1 MENILRKPYEISVWE
16 DFTPTDDKQFYQ
28 ERKLLTIGSDT
39 MTSKAKACNPT
50 FKENVNGTHTL
61 TFTLYSKYFD
71 EEEAEFVDNPFLPY
85 MVNERKIKLNYDGEW
100 YDFIIKNIEEDSVNH
115 SFNYTLIDSFIN
127 ELSKN
132 GFSIEL
138 DTELENNT
146 GTIKELSEAIL
157 EETDWKVGEVDTLVE
172 TNIEALYAV
181 KIPLGTTIKAIDMKN
196 LDGKPITISSKEDLT
211 GTEVES
217 IIYVFYSSAFDET
230 IPMQFLYREDGE
242 YTVDEDGVIN
252 NSPNYLL
259 VEGNINVNV
268 ENGATNEFRG
278 KRIVQKEITKYDATT
293 DKFVTVYEDKDK
305 KEIYMY
311 TENEYISPVILTN
324 YAANSKNFTD
334 TSGWLG
340 ASPLEIKNVIYP
352 SMYDVKDYYNT
363 VFVPYMRVKYNAA
376 KPVYNA
382 GIISNISFM
391 SKGIAAGEQFVF
403 RVKYGTSNGEKIK
416 PTKDILN
423 NLRAKVAQYDLDING
438 NYNFDG
444 SQEIISFINSTPFYE
459 TEIDEDSNLSYVY
472 YIASATK
479 SISYS
484 ELKSNKKPIGLF
496 FTLKTPDTNNYYFIQ
511 DIQFFPYKIDGNNNI
526 VLPGTT
532 PNSCVKKK
540 YLYYY
545 PNQNTDNDNI
555 KYEYTGNEKSSDY
568 TIKYD
573 KTFEKIRTIKA
584 KESNRFNLIQN
595 LCEIFE
601 CWPRFIIEHN
611 EDGSI
616 KIDKNG
622 PVKRVEFK
630 EYTGQDNYTG
640 FKYGINLKSIKRT
653 LDSDQIVSKII
664 VKPNSNEYGVD
675 GYCDI
680 ARATENPIKENF
692 LLNFRYYIQQGL
704 LDGNEVNNDLYLYVK
719 DGKYLGYYVQLNKIN
734 KEYDSYTLEESLI
747 STAITNIDSAY
758 SVYKTAYDEAIN
770 NVNEAKNIISNFCGV
785 SYETLVSN
793 ESLYN
798 RYINNTEIQ
807 NYITK
812 VQTWTAQANQFKIY
826 YTQKENE
833 LEQQKTR
840 LKEIIEKQKE
850 LVKQKEELN
859 YKFYQKYSKYIQEGS
874 WISEDYM
881 DDNLYY
887 LDAENVLNTSAFPE
901 VNYTIDVIELSQL
914 EDYSNYNFR
923 IGDKTYIEDTEF
935 FGYTYIDGIKTPYKE
950 EVILSEITYN
960 LDSPETNQIKIQNYK
975 TQFEDLFQRVTAAT
989 QSLQFQTGNFQR
1001 AASAFNTNGS
1011 LSQGALQN
1019 SLINNS
1025 LILSNATEQ
1034 SVVWDDTGITI
1045 TNLSKPNEIVRLVSG
1060 GILITNNGG
1069 DTWAAG
1075 ITGNGINASYLTAGQ
1090 IDASRIN
1097 IISGGFPTF
1106 RWDTNGI
1113 SAYRF
1118 NLEEGTNKPTN
1129 TSLGNFVRFDQY
1141 GLYGINTGNDLD
1153 FVVKDLDEV
1162 KKFAQFGLTWDGFF
1176 LKSNH
1181 TKGDYSVNGRIEISS
1196 DEDIQ
1201 VIDGDN
1207 VERIK
1212 IGLLDV
1218 TKNKDNTYTG
1228 HYGIRISDL
1237 NGKSVM
1243 MSNDDGML
1251 WLTQKILIGPAF
1263 DFSAYYTS
1271 RVELG
1276 IINSWLSTDKTGPL
1290 YNKAKIPYS
1299 KILSIKDG
1307 TSSNTENLAI
1317 YDTGRIIARDAEIHG
1332 SIYADSG
1339 TIGGISVTGLADAI
1353 GNINLSKLS
1362 IVSEKGNIIRYSS
1375 KGEIAPQEMTFRP
1388 KLQGIDYTNNIMV
1401 NWQTSPDGDE
1411 SNYTDLPKSP
1421 TKMEIG
1427 YDDNGEKI
1435 LVGGELT
1442 ISSNEFY
1449 NRFNQD
1455 GILFLKAVVNLDGG
1469 RRYEDIVILT
1479 LIKETD
1485 LSELDIDTYNI
1496 FADYPNILKFYG
1508 TGDNDTDVL
1517 TFAPSELILKSYKG
1531 QKDNKLLDKN
1541 IIEYEVFIYSPN
1553 INYYNSEDNKWIK
1566 LTGQIKEVIKNKND
1580 FISTGNLIDS
1590 PFNNYS
1596 KFIDEYKYQISIGN
1610 LYDDCINNI
1619 ITNEYFRT
1627 IIGDIIINDNT
1638 VLKINLI
1645 KKDTKEILS
1654 TSSYNIEFG
1663 TSSDM
1668 ASFALTA
1675 ATIEMAIR
1683 NSKLT
1688 FDTNGLHIIN
1698 GGFDITNENKIIDKE
1713 GNLTII
1719 KDKIFYIDEDTNQL
1733 YMKGNGTFTG
1743 TINATDGQF
1752 TGIIN
1757 ATSGS
1762 LGNLE
1767 VNGLINIG
1775 NNIILN
1781 GLSTEENPII
1791 GLYTKNYDEDNG
1803 FLINDNGEII
1813 ANQLVLGSGATIKKY
1828 IKLGNAWIINPIWLN
1843 SELSLEQTLYSDI
1856 ITENKLQRDS
1866 FITIKDD
1873 NKDTLLNI
1881 KQNGQLLIGK
1891 DNGIIIDG
1899 VNQLIQSNNYENNIS
1914 GWRISN
1920 DISQFNNVII
1930 NGSLNKTVI
1939 EYKKDTVQSVG
1950 GILLIKP
1957 SSAIREISKNNN
1969 EIMITLENDFSIN
1982 ETDYIQIGHESYSNY
1997 LFKGRNGEQKN
2008 IIILEDLN
2016 NYIESEK
2023 IEQLKGNPVIN
2034 LGGNDDSSII
2044 INGTNQNTIYP
2055 NTALSIIQNNISDFK
2070 LNPELKLSLGLMP
2083 ENKINKVFK
2092 SGNYGLYAE
2101 NVFLKGAL
2109 ISEGLYEN
2117 EKIYSGINTLSNI
2130 DMFSNSSNDNNIKNQ
2145 LIQSGAKIGKIVMWA
2160 GAPSLENGDIDLQA
2174 ANFKVDNYGNLYAN
2188 SGYFVGTIITDATI
2202 TASKIRTAEI
2212 EGYRY
2217 KNSNGEVIDTVAA
2230 LSIKNADIGIKFDSD
2245 AGTVMELKTTG
2256 LSLNTDLNIGNNFTV
2271 RSNSSAIIP
2280 LICISNTRKEEDIMI
2295 LSPNKLGFTY
2305 ISNIPNTLE
2314 DFNDINYNGYIK
2326 YNEDGLSIFENN
2338 IAIASFKNDF
2348 IKAKQNIQITGQVI
2362 SFADENG
2369 DRVKWQTIR
2378 NDSGI
2383 IGYDLYLI

>member
-196 LDGKPITISSKEDLT
+196 LDGEPITISSKEDLT

-601 CWPRFIIEHN
+601 CWPSFIIEHN
-611 EDGSI
+611 DDGSI
-616 KIDKNG
+616 KIDKDG
-622 PVKRVEFK
+622 PIKKINFK
-630 EYTGQDNYTG
+630 EYTGEDNYTG

-664 VKPNSNEYGVD
+664 VKPNSNEYGID

-704 LDGNEVNNDLYLYVK
+704 LDENEVNNDLYLYIEN
-719 DGKYLGYYVQLNKIN
+719 GKYLGYYVQLNKIN
-734 KEYDSYTLEESLI
+734 KEYDSDTLKKSLI

-770 NVNEAKNIISNFCGV
+770 NVNEAKNVISNFCGV

-798 RYINNTEIQ
+798 RYISNTEIQ

-812 VQTWTAQANQFKIY
+812 VQTWTAQANQFKAY

-833 LEQQKTR
+833 LEQQKTE
-840 LKEIIEKQKE
+840 LEKIIKKQKE
-850 LVKQKEELN
+850 LIKQKEELN

-1001 AASAFNTNGS
+1001 AAGAFNTNGS
-1011 LSQGALQN
+1011 LSQDALQN

-1025 LILSNATEQ
+1025 LILSNATSQ
-1034 SVVWDDTGITI
+1034 SVVWDNTGITI
-1045 TNLSKPNEIVRLVSG
+1045 TNSPKPNEVVRLVSK
-1060 GILITNNGG
+1060 GILISNDGG
-1069 DTWAAG
+1069 DTWVAG

-1097 IISGGFPTF
+1097 IFSGEHPTF

-1113 SAYRF
+1113 SAYRYI
-1118 NLEEGTNKPTN
+1118 LEEGTNKPTD

-1141 GLYGINTGNDLD
+1141 GLYGINTGKDLD
-1153 FVVKDLDEV
+1153 FIAKDLDEV

-1201 VIDGDN
+1201 VIDGNN

-1251 WLTQKILIGPAF
+1251 WLTQKILIGPNF

-1388 KLQGIDYTNNIMV
+1388 KLQGIDYTNNILV

-1411 SNYTDLPKSP
+1411 SNYTDLPGSP
-1421 TKMEIG
+1421 TEMEID

-1449 NRFNQD
+1449 NKFNQD
-1455 GILFLKAVVNLDGG
+1455 GVLFLKAVVNLDGG
-1469 RRYEDIVILT
+1469 RRYEDIIILT

-1485 LSELDIDTYNI
+1485 LSGLDIDTYSIELN
-1496 FADYPNILKFYG
+1496 YPEILKFYN
-1508 TGDNDTDVL
+1508 TNNIL
-1517 TFAPSELILKSYKG
+1517 TFSPQELLIKSYKG
-1531 QKDNKLLDKN
+1531 NSDTGILDNSK
-1541 IIEYEVFIYSPN
+1541 IEYEFYLYSQYK
-1553 INYYNSEDNKWIK
+1553 NYYNTDEDKWFK
-1566 LTGQIKEVIKNKND
+1566 LNGQIREVVYNETTGLYTD
-1580 FISTGNLIDS
+1580 TGNLIDS
-1590 PFNNYS
+1590 PFNNYIG
-1596 KFIDEYKYQISIGN
+1596 FIDNITYKILFEDFYKTIQTATTNYFDITLRDILGN
-1610 LYDDCINNI
+1610 ENTAFKIKLIDKETKKVIA
-1619 ITNEYFRT
+1619 ITTTT
-1627 IIGDIIINDNT
+1627 I
-1638 VLKINLI
+1638 V
-1645 KKDTKEILS
+1645 
-1654 TSSYNIEFG
+1654 FG
-1663 TSSDM
+1663 TSDDM

-1675 ATIEMAIR
+1675 SNIQMAVRDAGLIFD
-1683 NSKLT
+1683 SK
-1688 FDTNGLHIIN
+1688 GLHVVN
-1698 GGFDITNENKIIDKE
+1698 GGFEIINEIITEDESGNTIISKENLFYINENE
-1713 GNLTII
+1713 
-1719 KDKIFYIDEDTNQL
+1719 L
-1733 YMKGNGTFTG
+1733 YMKGNGEFTG

-1752 TGIIN
+1752 NGSIN
-1757 ATSGS
+1757 ALDGT
-1762 LGNLE
+1762 LGNLSIS
-1767 VNGLINIG
+1767 GLLNINDNLYI
-1775 NNIILN
+1775 N
-1781 GLSTEENPII
+1781 GLSTESNPYVGI
-1791 GLYTKNYDEDNG
+1791 YSSNYNEDNG
-1803 FLINDNGEII
+1803 FYISPDGNII
-1813 ANQLVLGSGATIKKY
+1813 ANQLSLGAGASIKKY
-1828 IKLGNAWIINPIWLN
+1828 IKLGNNSWIINPEWLN
-1843 SELSLEQTLYSDI
+1843 NEFTKENPDSI
-1856 ITENKLQRDS
+1856 IIDNNLNRDS
-1866 FITIKDD
+1866 FITIKDNINQD
-1873 NKDTLLNI
+1873 LLNI
-1881 KQNGQLLIGK
+1881 KQNGIISIGK
-1891 DNGIIIDG
+1891 DSGIKIDG
-1899 VNQLIQSNNYENNIS
+1899 NTQTINSFNYNSNNLGWSISPEKAEFNNITA
-1914 GWRISN
+1914 R
-1920 DISQFNNVII
+1920 
-1930 NGSLNKTVI
+1930 GSLKTVTF
-1939 EYKKDTVQSVG
+1939 EYEQNTVQSIG

-1957 SSAIREISKNNN
+1957 SSSIKEVSLLSDT
-1969 EIMITLENDFSIN
+1969 ELDITTETEVIIN
-1982 ETDYIQIGHESYSNY
+1982 ESDFIKIGDSSLEDK
-1997 LFKGRNGEQKN
+1997 LFTGRNSNQQN
-2008 IIILEDLN
+2008 HIILNINSNSITDIN
-2016 NYIESEK
+2016 NLIGKPLINMGGRNTASIVVNGSES
-2023 IEQLKGNPVIN
+2023 N
-2034 LGGNDDSSII
+2034 S
-2044 INGTNQNTIYP
+2044 IYP
-2055 NTALSIIQNNISDFK
+2055 KTSISIFENGVTSENGEHS
-2070 LNPELKLSLGLMP
+2070 LNPEIKLVLGQMP
-2083 ENKINKVFK
+2083 SFIKDKTYDIFNAN
-2092 SGNYGLYAE
+2092 SYGLYAE

-2109 ISEGLYEN
+2109 ISEGKDKNNNLFYT
-2117 EKIYSGINTLSNI
+2117 GINTQSNVE
-2130 DMFSNSSNDNNIKNQ
+2130 FSEEDKALFKDSNNIV
-2145 LIQSGAKIGKIVMWA
+2145 LWA
-2160 GAPSLENGDIDLQA
+2160 GAPNTNGKIDIQKA
-2174 ANFKVDNYGNLYAN
+2174 KFKVDNLGNLYAN

-2202 TASKIRTAEI
+2202 TASKIKTAVI
-2212 EGYRY
+2212 EGNQY
-2217 KNSNGEVIDTVAA
+2217 KNENGIIIDKEAA
-2230 LSIKNADIGIKFDSD
+2230 LTIKNADVGIKFD
-2245 AGTVMELKTTG
+2245 GNNQTIMELNTNG
-2256 LSLNTDLNIGNNFTV
+2256 LNLKSSLNIGNDFHV
-2271 RSNSSAIIP
+2271 RADSS
-2280 LICISNTRKEEDIMI
+2280 LIVPITLFSKTRKDENITVI
-2295 LSPNKLGFTY
+2295 TPNKIGFT
-2305 ISNIPNTLE
+2305 NIKDLPSTE
-2314 DFNDINYNGYIK
+2314 DEYDSLVYNSYLT
-2326 YNEDGLSIFENN
+2326 NNADGLSIFEKN
-2338 IAIASFKNDF
+2338 IS
-2348 IKAKQNIQITGQVI
+2348 VI
-2362 SFADENG
+2362 SFKSDEVKSKQSIRMGGQMLSFYDEKG
-2369 DRVKWQTIR
+2369 DRIKMQTVVD
-2378 NDSGI
+2378 NTGI
-2383 IGYDLYLI
+2383 IGYDLYLS